1 MVHIHSLPK
10 RESGIFRI
18 GSSIFVE
25 KTTPTQ
31 RTVGAKSGFIVFLS
45 LNSIFSPK
53 HSMSVSCSKIS
64 ASYLFLHIYRG
75 LCMVSDGEFNI
86 PSGFS
91 SGNLSLQPYEAY

>member
-1 MVHIHSLPK
+1 MVQVHSLPK
-10 RESGIFRI
+10 WESGIFRV

-31 RTVGAKSGFIVFLS
+31 RTVGAESGFYIFLALHYLFSMKHSLPVCFGKINFFSPVFLQIQPLSS
-45 LNSIFSPK
+45 LLS
-53 HSMSVSCSKIS
+53 
-64 ASYLFLHIYRG
+64 
-75 LCMVSDGEFNI
+75 GEFNI

>member
-53 HSMSVSCSKIS
+53 HSMGVSCSKIS